1 MMQRT
6 TGFQFVFPTVHSAKA
21 NTIKIKTASNQTPEK
36 YNQAISTISGKTLS
50 TLTLSVPSLS
60 SMHAVTV
67 MVVNLYYTDPN
78 ILPERGFGYLI
89 PRSIPFEQNPECALG
104 VVFDSDA
111 VQGQDTV
118 SGTKVTV
125 MLGGHWWDGF
135 DAYPDEE
142 EGAAMAKTVLYRH
155 LKIDIEPDAV
165 NVGLQ
170 KECIPQYVVGH
181 ERRMRGAH
189 IELVQGFQ
197 EKLKVAGNSY
207 TGLGLN
213 DCVMAAKNVVLG
225 IKKGGGGG
233 TGLEGFVRNN

>member
-1 MMQRT
+1 MPKT
-6 TGFQFVFPTVHSAKA
+6 TGFRFVSSTGHLAKA
-21 NTIKIKTASNQTPEK
+21 NTIKIKTASNKTPEK

-50 TLTLSVPSLS
+50 TLTSSVPSLS

-118 SGTKVTV
+118 PGTKITV

-135 DAYPDEE
+135 DGYPDEE

-155 LKIDIEPDAV
+155 LKIDVEPDAV

-181 ERRMRGAH
+181 ERRMRAAH
-189 IELVQGFQ
+189 MELIQGFQ

-207 TGLGLN
+207 TGVGLN
-213 DCVMAAKNVVLG
+213 NCVMAAKNVVLG

-233 TGLEGFVRNN
+233 TGLEGFVRND